1 MRNTFKVSETLRQ
14 MALTDRK
21 LSWLGGIAE
30 IVAQMEED
38 NDRMLRDIEAY
49 RGAGE
54 RYEQEIA
61 RKDDAIADQAR
72 KIKGLLAQLMT
83 VEQRIKH
90 ERSYGNE

>member
-1 MRNTFKVSETLRQ
+1 MNNKHKASETLRQ
-14 MALTDRK
+14 MALTARK

-30 IVAQMEED
+30 TVAQMEED
-38 NDRMLRDIEAY
+38 NARMSRDIEAY

-61 RKDDAIADQAR
+61 RKDAAIAEQAR
-72 KIKGLLAQLMT
+72 KIKGLLAQMMT

-90 ERSYGNE
+90 ERSCGNE